1 MASKEKR
8 GNCPPIFK
16 GENPMGTCSVCSG
29 IAYFK
34 TYERRLG
41 RLSAV
46 FEKIMLILI
55 TYDVNTETAA
65 GRKRL
70 AKIAKI
76 CCNYGQRVQ
85 NSVFECDFDASQM
98 VIVKNQLLF
107 AMDEEMDSIRIY
119 NLGKKYSSKI
129 EQYGKKES
137 YDPEGNLIL

>member
-1 MASKEKR
+1 
-8 GNCPPIFK
+8 
-16 GENPMGTCSVCSG
+16 
-29 IAYFK
+29 
-34 TYERRLG
+34 
-41 RLSAV
+41 
-46 FEKIMLILI
+46 MLILI

-85 NSVFECDFDASQM
+85 NSVFECDLDASQM

-119 NLGKKYSSKI
+119 NLGKQYSSKI

>member
-1 MASKEKR
+1 
-8 GNCPPIFK
+8 
-16 GENPMGTCSVCSG
+16 
-29 IAYFK
+29 
-34 TYERRLG
+34 
-41 RLSAV
+41 
-46 FEKIMLILI
+46 MLILI

-85 NSVFECDFDASQM
+85 NSVFECDLDTSQM

>member
-1 MASKEKR
+1 
-8 GNCPPIFK
+8 
-16 GENPMGTCSVCSG
+16 
-29 IAYFK
+29 
-34 TYERRLG
+34 
-41 RLSAV
+41 
-46 FEKIMLILI
+46 MLILI

-85 NSVFECDFDASQM
+85 NSVLECDLDASQM